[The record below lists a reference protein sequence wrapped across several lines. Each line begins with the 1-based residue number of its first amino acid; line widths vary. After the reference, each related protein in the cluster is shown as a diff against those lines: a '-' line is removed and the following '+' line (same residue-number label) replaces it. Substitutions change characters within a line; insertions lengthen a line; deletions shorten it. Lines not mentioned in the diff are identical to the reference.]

1 MVTTQIDK
9 CSRKWLHFSFYIDIY
24 IVNNDLNKYMNMKN
38 RVRLTEGDLHRIVRE
53 SVNRVVRSNVRHRR
67 NVREWVDED
76 GDCLGYL
83 EDIESTLNNMLQ
95 GEYGSPTENDSFW
108 SSLDDAL
115 SSIREAISELD

>member
-1 MVTTQIDK
+1 M
-9 CSRKWLHFSFYIDIY
+9 R
-24 IVNNDLNKYMNMKN
+24 
-38 RVRLTEGDLHRIVRE
+38 RVRLTEGDLHRIVKE